1 MSTSRASEWVN
12 LVASVGVLAGL
23 ILVACEIRQTN
34 EIAEAET
41 FRTMWK
47 MAGELNRLG
56 VETDVLNLV
65 RKSVNDPSTLSDE
78 AIGRLDAYFALLLEV
93 QIVKAVMADS
103 YGLYPVTVQEQARDI
118 VDNYLSGRFA
128 RAWFASNKPWIEQ
141 YHPEFASAV
150 DARLAMV
157 PIELGT
163 SYEEELRSQAVELGK
178 ND

>member
-12 LVASVGVLAGL
+12 LIASIGILAGL
-23 ILVACEIRQTN
+23 IFVAYELRQAN

-41 FRTMWK
+41 FRTMWE

-65 RKSVNDPSTLSDE
+65 RKSVSDPSTLSDE
-78 AIGRLDAYFALLLEV
+78 HIGRLDAYFALLLEV

-118 VDNYLSGRFA
+118 VDNNLSGRFA

-141 YHPEFASAV
+141 YHREFASAV
-150 DARLAMV
+150 DAV
-157 PIELGT
+157 
-163 SYEEELRSQAVELGK
+163 
-178 ND
+178 